1 MVNINATLIAQILNF
16 LVLVFVLAKF
26 VYKPVLGIMEERK
39 NKIASDLET
48 AEKAKNDAEAVK
60 AEYAAK
66 LADARQE
73 AQAIIENARK
83 TAQAAHD
90 KIMADTKVEQE
101 QYVAAQKEIIATE
114 KKKAMDEV
122 RAQVISLSMIAAGKI
137 VRLILRSLLHPLFT
151 IGFCLFRKL
160 IILFG
165 TILL

>member
-137 VRLILRSLLHPLFT
+137 VEQ
-151 IGFCLFRKL
+151 KL
-160 IILFG
+160 NSEEDKKIASKIVDS
-165 TILL
+165 IMK

>member
-1 MVNINATLIAQILNF
+1 MDNINAKLIAQILNF

-137 VRLILRSLLHPLFT
+137 VEQ
-151 IGFCLFRKL
+151 KL
-160 IILFG
+160 NSEEDKKMASKIVDSIMK
-165 TILL
+165 

>member
-48 AEKAKNDAEAVK
+48 AEMAKKDSEAVK

-137 VRLILRSLLHPLFT
+137 VEQ
-151 IGFCLFRKL
+151 KL
-160 IILFG
+160 NSEEDKKMASKIVDSIMK
-165 TILL
+165 

>member
-48 AEKAKNDAEAVK
+48 AEMAKKDAEAVK

-73 AQAIIENARK
+73 AQAIIENALRQHESDVF
-83 TAQAAHD
+83 AFLCREVLSY
-90 KIMADTKVEQE
+90 VENDLLEKFSVGQFFLD
-101 QYVAAQKEIIATE
+101 VLLKGRIE
-114 KKKAMDEV
+114 KKV
-122 RAQVISLSMIAAGKI
+122 FNV
-137 VRLILRSLLHPLFT
+137 LFS
-151 IGFCLFRKL
+151 GLKCL
-160 IILFG
+160 
-165 TILL
+165 

>member
-90 KIMADTKVEQE
+90 KIMADTKAEQE

-114 KKKAMDEV
+114 TA
-122 RAQVISLSMIAAGKI
+122 SMPNCRWNRRGG
-137 VRLILRSLLHPLFT
+137 S
-151 IGFCLFRKL
+151 
-160 IILFG
+160 
-165 TILL
+165 

>member
-90 KIMADTKVEQE
+90 KIMADTKAEQE

-137 VRLILRSLLHPLFT
+137 VEQ
-151 IGFCLFRKL
+151 KL
-160 IILFG
+160 NSEEDKKMASKIVDSIMK
-165 TILL
+165 

>member
-26 VYKPVLGIMEERK
+26 AYKPLLGMMEERK

-48 AEKAKNDAEAVK
+48 AEQAKKDAEAVK

-73 AQAIIENARK
+73 AQAIIDNARK

-101 QYVAAQKEIIATE
+101 QYVNAQKEIIATE

-122 RAQVISLSMIAAGKI
+122 RAQV
-137 VRLILRSLLHPLFT
+137 
-151 IGFCLFRKL
+151 
-160 IILFG
+160 
-165 TILL
+165 

>member
-1 MVNINATLIAQILNF
+1 LVNINATLIAQILNF

-26 VYKPVLGIMEERK
+26 AYKPLLGMMEERK
-39 NKIASDLET
+39 NKIASDLDA
-48 AEKAKNDAEAVK
+48 AENAKKDAEAVK

-90 KIMADTKVEQE
+90 KIMAETKVEQE

-114 KKKAMDEV
+114 KKKAMDDV

-137 VRLILRSLLHPLFT
+137 VEQKLNSEEDKQMAGKIVDSIL
-151 IGFCLFRKL
+151 K
-160 IILFG
+160 
-165 TILL
+165 

>member
-137 VRLILRSLLHPLFT
+137 VEQ
-151 IGFCLFRKL
+151 KL
-160 IILFG
+160 NSEEDSEEDKQMASKIVDSIMK
-165 TILL
+165 

>member
-137 VRLILRSLLHPLFT
+137 VEQ
-151 IGFCLFRKL
+151 KL
-160 IILFG
+160 NSEEDKEEDKKMASKIVDSIMK
-165 TILL
+165 

>member
-90 KIMADTKVEQE
+90 KILADTKVEQE

-137 VRLILRSLLHPLFT
+137 VEQ
-151 IGFCLFRKL
+151 KL
-160 IILFG
+160 NSEEDKKMASKIVDSIMK
-165 TILL
+165 